1 MDRPS
6 HPRDRDVLDAR
17 ARQAAIEHHGPQP
30 GRVQSYNPATQTADV
45 VPLLRSQAPQP
56 DGTTALE
63 ALPVIPSVP
72 VVFLRVGGW
81 GMSLKVAEGDTG
93 LLVPCDG
100 AIGHWRVGQG
110 DVTDPGDLRRH
121 HVAHSVFVPGLF
133 VRSRALAHAASG
145 DDAMVI
151 GSDASDG
158 TRVTFRVDGSVRITQ
173 GSEVVA
179 QIDADGTV
187 HLGGAVGELV
197 ALANLVDNR
206 LTKLQ
211 SAFDAH
217 VHATAA
223 TGPPSP
229 PTAVP
234 GVIPVGTLD
243 SVAATKVKA
252 T

>member
-6 HPRDRDVLDAR
+6 HPRERDVLDAR

-81 GMSLKVAEGDTG
+81 GMSLKVSEGDTG

-145 DDAMVI
+145 DDALVI
-151 GSDASDG
+151 GSDASNG
-158 TRVTFRVDGSVRITQ
+158 TRVSFRTDGSVRITQ

-179 QIDADGTV
+179 QIDTDGTV

-197 ALANLVDNR
+197 ALANLVNDR
-206 LTKLQ
+206 LSKLQ
-211 SAFDAH
+211 NAFDAH
-217 VHATAA
+217 VHATAP